1 MLLCVD
7 DASVGWGTMRP
18 RMGFAPVRIA
28 ALRRR
33 QDPCTANELAW
44 MGSRRSQASLHQ
56 HVNELCSQ
64 TIPPIARLAW
74 VGSPCYRC
82 AWLVRIECMRG
93 LRTTI
98 DPYDRNLGESTPKVE
113 SARE

>member
-7 DASVGWGTMRP
+7 DASVCGAQCVLAWVSHLSVSPLCAG
-18 RMGFAPVRIA
+18 VRTHA
-28 ALRRR
+28 
-33 QDPCTANELAW
+33 ANELAW

>member
-33 QDPCTANELAW
+33 QDPCSEEARLD
-44 MGSRRSQASLHQ
+44 G
-56 HVNELCSQ
+56 V
-64 TIPPIARLAW
+64 PPIAGFVA
-74 VGSPCYRC
+74 P
-82 AWLVRIECMRG
+82 
-93 LRTTI
+93 
-98 DPYDRNLGESTPKVE
+98 
-113 SARE
+113 ARE